1 MGFVLKTSRG
11 VVALLLLGLLLAFV
25 GCGSDASS
33 QDAQRE
39 ARQQAA
45 REAHREAERRRLRR
59 IVARERHEEARRR
72 ARAHAALVSAR
83 EEARVQEEAEVEEE
97 AETSECD
104 PNYSG
109 ACLDPYASDY
119 DCEGGS
125 GNGPEYTGAVVVVG
139 TDHYG
144 LDADGD
150 GYGCE

>member
-1 MGFVLKTSRG
+1 MGFALKTSRG
-11 VVALLLLGLLLAFV
+11 VVALLLLGLLLALV

-39 ARQQAA
+39 ARQQAT

-72 ARAHAALVSAR
+72 ARAHAALVGAR
-83 EEARVQEEAEVEEE
+83 EKARVQEEAEVEEE

-125 GNGPEYTGAVVVVG
+125 GNGPEYTGPVAVVG
-139 TDHYG
+139 SDHYG